1 MQKRLNIFYLIYV
14 DTLQWIQ
21 SFESLESLE
30 SPPVHEKAG
39 HVTAPAYRP
48 SKLFHLRATQ
58 YN

>member
-1 MQKRLNIFYLIYV
+1 MQKRLNIFFFIFV

-21 SFESLESLE
+21 SFESLE